1 MRNAFRDFFRRIRV
15 NRHLARNGPVFDYH
29 GVAVTLPAGAGLSAF
44 NALIRGKCE
53 REEAAMIVDHL
64 PADLPVIEL
73 GGSLGVVSGLI
84 RSRLAPDTRHLVV
97 EANPDLIDACARNAG
112 VPAAS
117 GRTEVVNA
125 ALFYD
130 APVARFRIGEE
141 VHSNALDDGQGAGRM
156 VEVPAV
162 TLQSLYARIGAPTEF
177 VLVADIEGAEYD
189 LFARETETLRRVALA
204 IVELHPR
211 DYARAGRDEASLMAF
226 IGAAGLAI
234 AERRADVVLLRRR

>member
-29 GVAVTLPAGAGLSAF
+29 GVAVTLPDGAGLSAF
-44 NALIRGKCE
+44 NALLRGKYE
-53 REEAAMIVDHL
+53 REEAAMIIDHL
-64 PADLPVIEL
+64 PADIPVIEL

-84 RSRLAPDTRHLVV
+84 RSRLAPDTRHLIV
-97 EANPDLIDACARNAG
+97 EANPDLIGACAHNAG
-112 VPAAS
+112 GSTVS
-117 GRTEVVNA
+117 GPTEVINA

-130 APVARFRIGEE
+130 APVARFRIGGE
-141 VHSNALDDGQGAGRM
+141 VHSNALDVGEGAGRV
-156 VEVPAV
+156 VEVAAV
-162 TLQSLYARIGAPTEF
+162 TLQALHARIGAPGEF

-211 DYARAGRDEASLMAF
+211 DYARAGRDEAQLEAL
-226 IGAAGLAI
+226 IEAAGLTI